1 MRVVPEVD
9 LSEWHPPTYSVDRH
23 GKVVGAQPGSPHNW
37 GRWGELDQRGTA
49 NLLTPER
56 VAGAAQLAKTG
67 KRFSLALPIGNGQ
80 LNAGTR
86 PDILHLFSRS
96 TADFLLGDGGLHG
109 VQTSDD
115 IVVLPLQASTQLDG
129 HGHFGHADTLYNG
142 FWAGLVTAGSGAR
155 RLGIHHQAD
164 GIVGRGVLLDPAR
177 FLGIDPFESS
187 ISAAMLDATV
197 SAEGVTVQ
205 AGDILLVRTG
215 YLGTWVDHP
224 ELRVRRRQSGLDLD
238 TIPWLAER
246 DVAMVAADNRTV
258 EAIPGPAGRGL
269 LPWHRAAL
277 RDMGLLIG
285 ELFDLDG
292 LAEDCADDGTFEF
305 FFCAAPLP
313 VVNAVGSPLNPLAI
327 K

>member
-1 MRVVPEVD
+1 MP
-9 LSEWHPPTYSVDRH
+9 
-23 GKVVGAQPGSPHNW
+23 
-37 GRWGELDQRGTA
+37 
-49 NLLTPER
+49 
-56 VAGAAQLAKTG
+56 AG
-67 KRFSLALPIGNGQ
+67 
-80 LNAGTR
+80 
-86 PDILHLFSRS
+86 
-96 TADFLLGDGGLHG
+96 
-109 VQTSDD
+109 
-115 IVVLPLQASTQLDG
+115 
-129 HGHFGHADTLYNG
+129 
-142 FWAGLVTAGSGAR
+142 
-155 RLGIHHQAD
+155 LGIHHQAD

-246 DVAMVAADNRTV
+246 DAAMVAADNRTV